1 MRGWPMFDSPFE
13 FCSVCRQYVLLD
25 QTEPQCAR
33 EHRCN
38 GNVVCPLARYFTGFD
53 FGAAAQSSEH
63 TSRPALRK
71 SPGALGR

>member
-1 MRGWPMFDSPFE
+1 MFDSPFE

-33 EHRCN
+33 EHACL
-38 GNVVCPLARYFTGFD
+38 GNVACPLARYFTGFD
-53 FGAAAQSSEH
+53 FAATAQASEH

>member
-33 EHRCN
+33 EHACL
-38 GNVVCPLARYFTGFD
+38 GNVACPLAKYFTGFD
-53 FGAAAQSSEH
+53 FTAAAEASEQP
-63 TSRPALRK
+63 SRRK
-71 SPGALGR
+71 RGSPGELGT

>member
-1 MRGWPMFDSPFE
+1 MFDSPFE

-53 FGAAAQSSEH
+53 FGAAAQASE
-63 TSRPALRK
+63 RPSPRARRE
-71 SPGALGR
+71 SPGELGT